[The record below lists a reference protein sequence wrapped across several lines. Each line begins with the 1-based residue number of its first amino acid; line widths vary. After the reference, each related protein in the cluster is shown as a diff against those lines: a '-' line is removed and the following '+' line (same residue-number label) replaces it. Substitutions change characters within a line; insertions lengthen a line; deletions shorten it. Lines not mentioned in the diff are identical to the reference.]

1 MRNTMKVAK
10 WEVKRNLKNKS
21 FLIGMFLTPLL
32 MLGGYFI
39 FQWIGSTDVPDDD
52 AAVLLVHDELGVF
65 EQLEAIVAEQSLS
78 LELEQSDLLE
88 SEAEEVLTDKE
99 NMAYMAIDKRILD
112 NATVP
117 VYTSEDMGEWFNYDI
132 QALAEPI
139 QQIRLAQLSLS
150 EEELAMVTE
159 GVQFEEHVEG
169 TLDEGTANE
178 EDTEAA
184 NILENLVPGIF
195 AGIILLSIVF
205 TGMMIFQS
213 ASQEKKDKI
222 AEIILSSV
230 KPEELMQG
238 KIIGYFVLGIIQVA
252 VFLALV
258 MPVAVWKIDF
268 PIIEYLLT
276 PKLLLLLLIAVLGYL
291 LFAAIF
297 VGIGATM
304 ADISTAGNFQGMI
317 MMLPFLPV
325 LFIGPVIE
333 DPSGFMAQLGSYIPF
348 SAPGVLLLRLS
359 FLETWPWMEIG
370 IALLILAISVWFFM
384 KMAGRIFKTGIL
396 MYGKNA
402 TPKEIWKWM
411 FID

>member
-1 MRNTMKVAK
+1 
-10 WEVKRNLKNKS
+10 
-21 FLIGMFLTPLL
+21 LL

-195 AGIILLSIVF
+195 AGIIL
-205 TGMMIFQS
+205 
-213 ASQEKKDKI
+213 
-222 AEIILSSV
+222 
-230 KPEELMQG
+230 
-238 KIIGYFVLGIIQVA
+238 
-252 VFLALV
+252 
-258 MPVAVWKIDF
+258 
-268 PIIEYLLT
+268 
-276 PKLLLLLLIAVLGYL
+276 
-291 LFAAIF
+291 
-297 VGIGATM
+297 
-304 ADISTAGNFQGMI
+304 
-317 MMLPFLPV
+317 
-325 LFIGPVIE
+325 
-333 DPSGFMAQLGSYIPF
+333 
-348 SAPGVLLLRLS
+348 
-359 FLETWPWMEIG
+359 
-370 IALLILAISVWFFM
+370 
-384 KMAGRIFKTGIL
+384 
-396 MYGKNA
+396 
-402 TPKEIWKWM
+402 
-411 FID
+411 